1 MTKLVYLDLE
11 TLVVEN
17 KEVTR
22 DYEELLSSAQRY
34 YAKAGIKT
42 RVQKDKKGILYLQER
57 ECKNTLM
64 LAATEECSK
73 QDFETIKNNILSLP
87 YYAVARGFKP
97 GVYRTWSQTKASV
110 ETYTTSKYKKFAG
123 REAAI
128 QFMIDNNAPL
138 VSYDY
143 LTK

>member
-1 MTKLVYLDLE
+1 MTTLVYLDLE
-11 TLVVEN
+11 TLCIEI
-17 KEVTR
+17 KESAR
-22 DYEELLSSAQRY
+22 DYEDLLSSAQRY

-73 QDFETIKNNILSLP
+73 QNLETIKSNILSLP
-87 YYAVARGFKP
+87 YYAIARGFRP
-97 GVYRTWSQTKASV
+97 GVYRTWSQTKDSV
-110 ETYTTSKYKKFAG
+110 DGYTGRKYKKFSG
-123 REAAI
+123 RETAI
-128 QFMIDNNAPL
+128 QFMEDNGAPL

-143 LTK
+143 LR

>member
-1 MTKLVYLDLE
+1 MTALVYLDLE
-11 TLVVEN
+11 TLFIEI
-17 KEVTR
+17 KESVR
-22 DYEELLSSAQRY
+22 DYEDLLSSAQRY

-57 ECKNTLM
+57 ACKNTLM

-73 QDFETIKNNILSLP
+73 QDLDVVTNNILSLP

-110 ETYTTSKYKKFAG
+110 DGYTARKYKKFFG

-128 QFMIDNNAPL
+128 QFMEDNGAPL

-143 LTK
+143 LR